1 LTRMASVTKIP
12 ISFHQLPVPEF
23 PPVQKAPFVPEH
35 VEPFVRHD
43 HMQTKLLANKIEQ
56 PLPRAK
62 FLTAVTTA
70 MLLKTKDP
78 AKTLEQ

>member
-1 LTRMASVTKIP
+1 
-12 ISFHQLPVPEF
+12 
-23 PPVQKAPFVPEH
+23 
-35 VEPFVRHD
+35 
-43 HMQTKLLANKIEQ
+43 MQTKLLANKIEQ

>member
-1 LTRMASVTKIP
+1 MASVTKIP
-12 ISFHQLPVPEF
+12 TSFHQLPVPEF
-23 PPVQKAPFVPEH
+23 PPVQKKLPIVREH
-35 VEPFVRHD
+35 VEPFVLHD
-43 HMQTKLLANKIEQ
+43 YMQTKSLANKIEQ